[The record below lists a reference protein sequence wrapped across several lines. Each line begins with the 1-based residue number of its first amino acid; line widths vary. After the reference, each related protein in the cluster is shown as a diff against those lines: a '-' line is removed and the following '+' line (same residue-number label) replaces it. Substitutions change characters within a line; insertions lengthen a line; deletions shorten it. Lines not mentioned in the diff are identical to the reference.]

1 MSKKDKKDGHIL
13 PHAIYFIVFPN
24 GKLYIG
30 KTTTSLEDR
39 WDLHVKKRKCPAA
52 YDAIHSFLKEGLKM
66 LMIQVRQCYSKLE
79 ADEYEARYIKT
90 HKSLITEN
98 GYNFTKG
105 GDGGVL
111 VGDAIERHK
120 QACLNREYRKPK
132 EPTSASASDIEN
144 AIHWVQMMNLDM
156 SKRLTAIIAGELL
169 GVSRATIEDHMKRIG
184 MVFEDA
190 RRICTDDQIDDA
202 LTWVMSQEF
211 ASMMNKTL
219 VEELVGNQFGS
230 DREIMR
236 KYLKRHNITLEGLDN
251 KRGPGQHT
259 EEAKQT
265 IGASKIGKKKSEEEI
280 ERRTETRRN
289 KKIEE
294 YALAGIDIRDENLE
308 RVLVDTGYKVRTSA
322 RIISGDREEFLNGI
336 RCILRTYIL
345 TRT

>member
-1 MSKKDKKDGHIL
+1 MSKKYNDGHIL

-52 YDAIHSFLKEGLKM
+52 YDAIHSFLKQGLEM
-66 LMIQVRQCYSKLE
+66 PMIQVRQCYSKLE

-132 EPTSASASDIEN
+132 EPTAASASDIED
-144 AIHWVQMMNLDM
+144 AIHWVQMMNLGM
-156 SKRLTAIIAGELL
+156 SKRLTALIAGELL
-169 GVSRATIEDHMKRIG
+169 GVSWATIEDHMKRIS
-184 MVFEDA
+184 MTFKDA
-190 RRICTDDQIDDA
+190 RRICTDDQVDDA
-202 LTWVMSQEF
+202 LNWVMSQDF
-211 ASMMNKTL
+211 VSMMNKTL

-236 KYLKRHNITLEGLDN
+236 KYLKRHTISLEGLDTS
-251 KRGPGQHT
+251 RTFSHT
-259 EEAKQT
+259 EEAKQN
-265 IGASKIGKKKSEEEI
+265 ISASNTGKKKSKEEI
-280 ERRTETRRN
+280 ERRNETRRN

-294 YALAGIDIRDENLE
+294 YALVGIDISDENLQK
-308 RVLVDTGYKVRTSA
+308 VLDDYESAYKAAKFLTAGKPEYTEKVR
-322 RIISGDREEFLNGI
+322 R
-336 RCILRTYIL
+336 ILRSYIL